1 MIRNTLFIIAIC
13 LAASLSPRAQ
23 GTTNRAF
30 TLQQCID
37 YALEHNLSVKQSSL
51 NAEISKV
58 TTNQLRMSRFPSVD
72 ASARQNLAWSDVQ
85 SSTDGSWAYE
95 GSVTQSLGI
104 NASLNIFNG
113 LRTYRSIQ
121 QGEIDYQAGL
131 LDTET
136 QRDNLKLQVLGAYTQ
151 VLYAI
156 QQVDNAMRQVNV
168 TKEQLNQASER
179 LQIGSIAKADYLQVA
194 TQLAQEQLTLT
205 NARNLLATNRI
216 TLMQLMEYPIA
227 ETFEVVQPDMSQ
239 LTVPAQIP
247 LASEVYRLAQQQ
259 KPQVESAK
267 LKTQSALIAVD
278 LAKATALPSLA
289 LDAGLST
296 NYTDKVQ
303 QLTFGSQ
310 LEHNLTPSLGLTL
323 SIPLFTQGKTK
334 SQVSQAQ
341 IRGELTKLDGQNTLN
356 QLRKNIENACL
367 DVSASSAEYQS
378 ASQQYQSAQA
388 SFEQAKE
395 RFAKGVISTID
406 FLVQKTNLIN
416 AESAVLQSRYN
427 LIFSL
432 KTLDFYS
439 GNPLSY

>member
-1 MIRNTLFIIAIC
+1 
-13 LAASLSPRAQ
+13 
-23 GTTNRAF
+23 
-30 TLQQCID
+30 
-37 YALEHNLSVKQSSL
+37 
-51 NAEISKV
+51 
-58 TTNQLRMSRFPSVD
+58 MSRFPSVD

-388 SFEQAKE
+388 SFEQAQE